1 MPAPSQRPAYIAYFQ
16 SRLKLADDLI
26 PLPRHDPAH
35 HPDADSRHA
44 RAAPSRA
51 LRLAE
56 ATAYG
61 GLLLYAVF
69 APHSIAGAWIA
80 LSISILGWLAR
91 TLLARRATNFPRLN
105 LRGLNLHGLN
115 LRGLNA
121 RGFNLRNFNF
131 SRLNFRSAPPDLP
144 LWLFYVWSIISA
156 LVSAEP
162 RISLLKLISVSAF
175 LIFYLVR
182 TLNGM
187 RRTAATAVAALMIA
201 SGAAGAL
208 RGAFDVAR
216 GRGVVIEEIAPDSPL
231 RAPSVGVAVGDSLW
245 RVNERRVDSV
255 AEIDRAIRDAPTGE
269 PLRLSLFSQG
279 EQVERVAAE
288 RVPDEWRARTSPSG
302 LRGTRRAHRFR
313 ASGWTRHYQT
323 FAEILQILAQLALG
337 FALAY
342 WQRGFRARPHARL
355 RLALAATAFL
365 LLAAG
370 IALTAMRT
378 VLVAFAIGAFVV
390 AWRATRGR
398 ARLVVSAVIVSAL
411 ALGAFAV
418 WRTRAEGALR
428 LRDESA
434 RLRFAVA
441 RVAVA
446 RIPLHPFFG
455 HGMDAVKEHWTEW
468 GFPGQIKIHT
478 HSTPIQLAFDRG
490 LPALFL
496 WLWLLALFW
505 LTLARGER
513 LLRAAPDEAN
523 AHGLLLGATGALAGF
538 FASSLVNYNFG
549 DAEVALVLWWLMG
562 TAASVIDRERAAKGR
577 E

>member
-1 MPAPSQRPAYIAYFQ
+1 MIQLRQ
-16 SRLKLADDLI
+16 
-26 PLPRHDPAH
+26 HDPAADT
-35 HPDADSRHA
+35 DADTDNGHA
-44 RAAPSRA
+44 PANRPRA

-56 ATAYG
+56 ATAFG

-91 TLLARRATNFPRLN
+91 TLITRRA
-105 LRGLNLHGLN
+105 
-115 LRGLNA
+115 
-121 RGFNLRNFNF
+121 
-131 SRLNFRSAPPDLP
+131 NFRGANFHCTPLDLP
-144 LWLFYVWSIISA
+144 LWLFYAWSILSA

-182 TLNGM
+182 ALSGM
-187 RRTAATAVAALMIA
+187 RRAAATSVAALMIA

-208 RGAFDVAR
+208 WSAFEVVR
-216 GRGVVIEEIAPDSPL
+216 GRGVVVEEVAADSPL
-231 RAPSVGVAVGDSLW
+231 RRDPSLGVEAGDSVW
-245 RVNERRVDSV
+245 RVNGSRVNSV
-255 AEIDRAIRDAPTGE
+255 PEIDQLIKNTPPGAP
-269 PLRLSLFSQG
+269 LKLSLFSRG
-279 EQVERVAAE
+279 EQVERVATAGL
-288 RVPDEWRARTSPSG
+288 PDELKTRPSPSG

-323 FAEILQILAQLALG
+323 FAETLQILAQLSLG

-342 WQRGFRARPHARL
+342 WQRRRTLRPLPRL
-355 RLALAATAFL
+355 RLALLSAAFL
-365 LLAAG
+365 VLAAG

-378 VLVAFAIGAFVV
+378 VLVAFAIGASVV
-390 AWRATRGR
+390 AWRASRGR
-398 ARLVVSAVIVSAL
+398 ARFVVAAVVVVAL

-418 WRTRAEGALR
+418 SRTRAEGALR
-428 LRDESA
+428 LQDESS
-434 RLRFAVA
+434 RLRLAVA

-446 RIPLHPFFG
+446 RIPSHPFFG

-490 LPALFL
+490 LPALL
-496 WLWLLALFW
+496 IWLWLLAAFW
-505 LTLARGER
+505 LMLSRGER
-513 LLRAAPDEAN
+513 QLRAAPGQPA

-562 TAASVIDRERAAKGR
+562 TAVSIVERQRGRSTRE
-577 E
+577 

>member
-1 MPAPSQRPAYIAYFQ
+1 MRQ
-16 SRLKLADDLI
+16 
-26 PLPRHDPAH
+26 HDPATDTNA
-35 HPDADSRHA
+35 DADTGHA
-44 RAAPSRA
+44 PANRSHA
-51 LRLAE
+51 LRIAE
-56 ATAYG
+56 ATAFG

-69 APHSIAGAWIA
+69 APHSIAGAWVA

-91 TLLARRATNFPRLN
+91 TLIARRTNSRRTNFSP
-105 LRGLNLHGLN
+105 
-115 LRGLNA
+115 A
-121 RGFNLRNFNF
+121 
-131 SRLNFRSAPPDLP
+131 NFRRTPLDLP
-144 LWLFYVWSIISA
+144 LWLFYAWSVLSA

-182 TLNGM
+182 TLVGM
-187 RRTAATAVAALMIA
+187 RRAAATSVAALMIA

-208 RGAFDVAR
+208 WSAFEVVR
-216 GRGVVIEEIAPDSPL
+216 GRGVVVEEVAPDSPL
-231 RAPSVGVAVGDSLW
+231 RRDPSLGVAAGDSVW
-245 RVNERRVDSV
+245 RVNNRRVNSV
-255 AEIDRAIRDAPTGE
+255 SEIDQLIKNAPTGE
-269 PLRLSLFSQG
+269 PLKLSLFSRG

-288 RVPDEWRARTSPSG
+288 GVSDELKARASPSG

-323 FAEILQILAQLALG
+323 FAETLQILAQLSLG

-342 WQRGFRARPHARL
+342 WQRRRPTRPLPRL
-355 RLALAATAFL
+355 RLALLSAAFVI
-365 LLAAG
+365 LAAG

-378 VLVAFAIGAFVV
+378 VLVAFAVGASVV
-390 AWRATRGR
+390 AWRASHGR
-398 ARLVVSAVIVSAL
+398 ARLVVSAVVVVAL

-418 WRTRAEGALR
+418 SRTRAEGALR
-428 LRDESA
+428 LQDESS
-434 RLRFAVA
+434 RLRLAVA

-446 RIPLHPFFG
+446 RIPSRPFFG

-468 GFPGQIKIHT
+468 GFPGRIKIHT

-490 LPALFL
+490 LPALLL
-496 WLWLLALFW
+496 WLWLLAAFW
-505 LTLARGER
+505 LMLSRGER
-513 LLRAAPDEAN
+513 QLRAAPDRPA
-523 AHGLLLGATGALAGF
+523 AHGFLLGASGALAGF

-562 TAASVIDRERAAKGR
+562 TAVSIVDRQRIPMAR

>member
-1 MPAPSQRPAYIAYFQ
+1 
-16 SRLKLADDLI
+16 LI
-26 PLPRHDPAH
+26 QLPQHDPATG
-35 HPDADSRHA
+35 AD
-44 RAAPSRA
+44 AAPAPIAPSPA

-56 ATAYG
+56 ATAFA

-91 TLLARRATNFPRLN
+91 TLVARRANFPRTPL
-105 LRGLNLHGLN
+105 
-115 LRGLNA
+115 
-121 RGFNLRNFNF
+121 
-131 SRLNFRSAPPDLP
+131 DLP
-144 LWLFYVWSIISA
+144 LWLFYAWSVVSA
-156 LVSAEP
+156 FLSAEP

-182 TLNGM
+182 MLART
-187 RRTAATAVAALMIA
+187 RRTAVAVAALMIA

-208 RGAFDVAR
+208 WSAFEVAR
-216 GRGVVIEEIAPDSPL
+216 GRGVVIEEMTPESPL
-231 RAPSVGVAVGDSLW
+231 HAPSLGVAAGDSIW
-245 RVNERRVDSV
+245 RINGRRVNSV
-255 AEIDRAIRDAPTGE
+255 AEIDGLLKDAPPGA
-269 PLRLSLFSQG
+269 PLKLSLFSRG
-279 EQVERVAAE
+279 EQVEREGLWSAAGAGQA
-288 RVPDEWRARTSPSG
+288 RASGSG

-323 FAEILQILAQLALG
+323 FAETLQILAQLSLG
-337 FALAY
+337 FALAL
-342 WQRGFRARPHARL
+342 WQRRRARPLPRL
-355 RLALAATAFL
+355 RLALYAAAFL
-365 LLAAG
+365 ILALG

-378 VLVAFAIGAFVV
+378 VLVAFAIGATVV
-390 AWRATRGR
+390 AWRALRGR
-398 ARLVVSAVIVSAL
+398 ARLVVSGVVVCAL

-428 LRDESA
+428 LQDESS
-434 RLRFAVA
+434 RLRLAVA

-478 HSTPIQLAFDRG
+478 HSTVIQLAFDRG
-490 LPALFL
+490 LPALLL
-496 WLWLLALFW
+496 WLWLLAIFW
-505 LTLARGER
+505 RTLARGER
-513 LLRAAPDEAN
+513 RLRAAPGEAA

-538 FASSLVNYNFG
+538 CASSLVNYNFG

-562 TAASVIDRERAAKGR
+562 TAVSVVEPPRVVAGQE
-577 E
+577 